1 MNIFL
6 LLIKIISLCLII
18 LILTNQIGKKNS
30 MDFNIINLIL
40 LLLLSNIII
49 NSKSLLENAIAILLL
64 IFYKLII
71 KYLLPIIPAI
81 KYMLFNKK
89 ALVIKDGKLNFKEIV
104 KRQYKINDLLNEL
117 NNRNIKRIED
127 VDYALLEYNNNLVLR
142 NDKEIPIP
150 IILNGRID
158 YFSLRL
164 IHKNT
169 NWINK
174 IIEKENILLEN
185 IFYAFY
191 KHKKV
196 YIIQNK

>member
-174 IIEKENILLEN
+174 IIEKENILLDN

-191 KHKKV
+191 KQKKV
-196 YIIQNK
+196 YIIQK